1 MGSSTARTRS
11 APKDMY
17 TTSTH
22 LDICTSNIRML
33 FSTLL
38 IEEAGRAARATGV
51 QDDKDDTTRWTNE
64 GRSLM
69 RVLQLFTIAVMISG
83 FLQKRE

>member
-1 MGSSTARTRS
+1 
-11 APKDMY
+11 
-17 TTSTH
+17 
-22 LDICTSNIRML
+22 ML